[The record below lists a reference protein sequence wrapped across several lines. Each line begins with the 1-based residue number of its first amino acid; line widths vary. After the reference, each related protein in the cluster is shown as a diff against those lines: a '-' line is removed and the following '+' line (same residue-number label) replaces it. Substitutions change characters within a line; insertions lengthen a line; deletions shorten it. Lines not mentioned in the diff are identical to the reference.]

1 MKEVIKMRK
10 KWIRSLFSRRM
21 IVALL
26 LLLQIGALFGLIRSG
41 IQRFAFMA
49 PLLEIISAA
58 AVLYI
63 ISRQDTA
70 AYKLTWAVLI
80 LVTPVFGGLFYL
92 LYRLQSSTYRFSAM
106 RPDMKKA
113 YFAPKDSLEAAI
125 KALPHRSAELSSLQ
139 NHSGFPVY
147 DGTKTTFFGSGEE
160 KFAALLA
167 DLKKAEKYIFLEYF
181 IVESGYMWDS
191 ILEILE
197 KKAKEGVEVRFMYD
211 DMGCFALLP
220 GGYRKTLEKKGIK
233 CMVFNPFRPFL
244 SAVQNNRD
252 HRKIAVI
259 DGHIAYTGGVNLADE
274 YINRVEKYGKWRD
287 TAIRLSGKGAWS
299 FTVMFL
305 DIWGICT
312 GKKEDPMAFYPH
324 GTNPQEK
331 ADGFVQPYCDSPLDR
346 DNVGERTYMQMISG
360 AKKYLYIST
369 PYLIVDDSMLSA
381 LITAAE
387 SGVDVR
393 ILTPERWDKRLVHL
407 TTRSYY
413 RALLRGGVKIYEY
426 TGGFNHAKT
435 FVSDDEV
442 ATVGTVNLDFRSL
455 YLHFECG
462 VKLYGN
468 ASVTEIRDDFL
479 KTLEVSAPITEKEIK
494 KSAVG
499 KTIQSILRLFA
510 PLM

>member
-1 MKEVIKMRK
+1 MRK
-10 KWIRSLFSRRM
+10 KWIRSLFSRR
-21 IVALL
+21 ILVALL
-26 LLLQIGALFGLIRSG
+26 LLLQIGALLALIKSG
-41 IQRFAFMA
+41 IERLTFLA
-49 PLLEIISAA
+49 PLLEIISAV

-63 ISRQDTA
+63 VSRQDTA

-80 LVTPVFGGLFYL
+80 LIVPVFGGLFYL
-92 LYRLQSSTYRFSAM
+92 LYRIQSSTHSLSPR
-106 RPDMKKA
+106 RPHMEKA
-113 YFAPKDSLEAAI
+113 YFAPADSLAAA
-125 KALPHRSAELSSLQ
+125 KTELPNRINELSALQ
-139 NHSGFPVY
+139 QHSGFPVY
-147 DGTKTTFFGSGEE
+147 DGTKTTFFGGGEA
-160 KFAALLA
+160 KFASLLK
-167 DLKKAEKYIFLEYF
+167 DLEKAEKYIFLEYF
-181 IVESGYMWDS
+181 IVEPGYMWDS

-197 KKAKEGVEVRFMYD
+197 KKAKEGIEVRFMYD

-220 GGYRKTLEKKGIK
+220 ASYRKMLEKKGIK

-259 DGHIAYTGGVNLADE
+259 DGTVAYTGGVNLADE
-274 YINRVEKYGKWRD
+274 YINRVERFGKWRD

-299 FTVMFL
+299 LTVMFL
-305 DIWGICT
+305 DMWSLCA
-312 GKKEDPMAFYPH
+312 GKKEDPMAYYPYKD
-324 GTNPQEK
+324 TPPSEES
-331 ADGFVQPYCDSPLDR
+331 DGFVQPYCDSPLDR
-346 DNVGERTYMQMISG
+346 DNVGERTYMQMITG
-360 AKKYLYIST
+360 AKRYLYIST
-369 PYLIVDDSMLSA
+369 PYLIIDDSMLSA

-413 RALLRGGVKIYEY
+413 RALLRGGVKIYEFS
-426 TGGFNHAKT
+426 GGFNHAKT

-462 VKLYGN
+462 VKLYKTS
-468 ASVTEIRDDFL
+468 SVAEIRDDFL
-479 KTLEVSAPITEKEIK
+479 RTLEASSPITEREIK
-494 KSAVG
+494 KNAAG
-499 KTIQSILRLFA
+499 RFIQSILRLFA

>member
-1 MKEVIKMRK
+1 
-10 KWIRSLFSRRM
+10 M

-26 LLLQIGALFGLIRSG
+26 LLFQIGALFALVKSG
-41 IQRFAFMA
+41 IARFAFLA
-49 PLLEIISAA
+49 PFLEIISAA

-63 ISRQDTA
+63 VSRQDTA

-92 LYRLQSSTYRFSAM
+92 LYRLQASTHSFSPRWPHM
-106 RPDMKKA
+106 EKA
-113 YFAPKDSLEAAI
+113 YFAPSDSLEAAI
-125 KALPHRSAELSSLQ
+125 EALPHRSAELVSLQ
-139 NHSGFPVY
+139 KHSGFPVY

-167 DLKKAEKYIFLEYF
+167 DLEKAEKYIFLEYF

-197 KKAKEGVEVRFMYD
+197 RKAKEGVLVRFMYD

-233 CMVFNPFRPFL
+233 CTVFNPFRPFL

-259 DGHIAYTGGVNLADE
+259 DGRIAYTGGVNLADE

-299 FTVMFL
+299 LTVMFL
-305 DIWGICT
+305 HMWGLCT
-312 GKKEDPMAFYPH
+312 GKKEDPMAFYPYKSS
-324 GTNPQEK
+324 PLAEES
-331 ADGFVQPYCDSPLDR
+331 DGFVQPYCDSPLDR
-346 DNVGERTYMQMISG
+346 DNVGERTYMQIISG

-369 PYLIVDDSMLSA
+369 PYLIIDDSMLSA
-381 LITAAE
+381 LVTAAE

-462 VKLYGN
+462 VKLYKT
-468 ASVTEIRDDFL
+468 ASVSEIRDDFL
-479 KTLEVSAPITEKEIK
+479 KTLEVSSPILEKEIK

-499 KTIQSILRLFA
+499 RTIQSILRLFA

>member
-1 MKEVIKMRK
+1 
-10 KWIRSLFSRRM
+10 M

-26 LLLQIGALFGLIRSG
+26 LLLQIGALFALIQSG
-41 IQRFAFMA
+41 IERFTFLS

-63 ISRQDTA
+63 VSRQDTA

-80 LVTPVFGGLFYL
+80 LIAPVFGGLFYL
-92 LYRLQSSTYRFSAM
+92 LYRLQASTHSLLPM
-106 RPDMKKA
+106 RPHMEKA
-113 YFAPKDSLEAAI
+113 YFAPGDSFDAAE
-125 KALPHRSAELSSLQ
+125 KALPNRVQELFSLQ
-139 NHSGFPVY
+139 RHSGFPVY

-160 KFAALLA
+160 KFAALLK
-167 DLKKAEKYIFLEYF
+167 DLEKAKKYIFLEYF

-220 GGYRKTLEKKGIK
+220 AGYRKTLEKKGIK

-259 DGHIAYTGGVNLADE
+259 DGTVAYTGGVNLADE
-274 YINRVEKYGKWRD
+274 YINRIEKYGKWRD

-299 FTVMFL
+299 LTVMFL
-305 DIWGICT
+305 DMWGLCARRE
-312 GKKEDPMAFYPH
+312 EDPMAFYPYKETAPE
-324 GTNPQEK
+324 GEE
-331 ADGFVQPYCDSPLDR
+331 DGFVQPYCDSPLDR

-369 PYLIVDDSMLSA
+369 PYLIIDDSMLSC

-393 ILTPERWDKRLVHL
+393 ILTPEKWDKRLVHL

-426 TGGFNHAKT
+426 AGGFNHAKT

-462 VKLYGN
+462 VKLYKTH
-468 ASVTEIRDDFL
+468 SVTAIRDDFL
-479 KTLEVSAPITEKEIK
+479 KTLAVSHPITEKEITK
-494 KSAVG
+494 NAVG
-499 KTIQSILRLFA
+499 RFIQSILRLFA